1 MLGPEVQ
8 ELGLAGCGREKAG
21 RGVGGP
27 GCPLRPG
34 KEHACLS
41 VTAPRSTNY
50 RDVPE
55 WGSLLS
61 PSIQDLSRKK
71 NVAFCFKDLC
81 LISSCKEEIK
91 NKKENHITE
100 QAKPKVARE

>member
-41 VTAPRSTNY
+41 VAAPRGTNY
-50 RDVPE
+50 RDIPE

-81 LISSCKEEIK
+81 LISSFKEEIK
-91 NKKENHITE
+91 KKKRIT
-100 QAKPKVARE
+100 